1 MQKALLVIWNW
12 YGFNYCLSIWI
23 HSIIPDTCIYYNCM
37 GFSVKN
43 YALKWVMQRITASL
57 LIPLTFWFIYSA
69 ISLSKMEYDE
79 TISFFQS
86 YLNSLLFY
94 VMMIAMLLHAKLG
107 LQTIID
113 DYVTS
118 KKIYKLSKWGINLT
132 SYFLM
137 ILLTIFII
145 KTAIFNV

>member
-1 MQKALLVIWNW
+1 MD
-12 YGFNYCLSIWI
+12 S
-23 HSIIPDTCIYYNCM
+23 SM
-37 GFSVKN
+37 KN
-43 YALKWVMQRITASL
+43 YALKWVIQRITASL

-69 ISLSKMEYDE
+69 ISLSKMEYNE
-79 TISFFQS
+79 TINFFQS

-118 KKIYKLSKWGINLT
+118 KKIYNIIKWLINLT
-132 SYFLM
+132 SYILM

>member
-1 MQKALLVIWNW
+1 MDIWYW
-12 YGFNYCLSIWI
+12 YGIKNRIQIRLYRSIFNFCVHNYCLA
-23 HSIIPDTCIYYNCM
+23 
-37 GFSVKN
+37 FSMKN
-43 YALKWVMQRITASL
+43 YAIKWLLQRVTASL

-69 ISLSKMEYDE
+69 ISLSKMEYEE
-79 TISFFQS
+79 TLFFFQS
-86 YLNSLLFY
+86 YLNSFLFY

-118 KKIYKLSKWGINLT
+118 KKIYNTTKWGINLT

-137 ILLTIFII
+137 ILITIFIFKI
-145 KTAIFNV
+145 LYLNA